1 MGVGGEG
8 YTSLDSIHSIHI
20 HILHSAPR
28 PASFLSSH
36 LAHIS
41 DFRSYEHTQEAGPC
55 FTRLMWPDVG
65 YLWSL
70 GTLLS
75 LNSTSGVRPR
85 HQAAAVQTV
94 ARLSHAR

>member
-1 MGVGGEG
+1 MGAGGEG

-41 DFRSYEHTQEAGPC
+41 DFRSQEHTQEAGPM
-55 FTRLMWPDVG
+55 LYP
-65 YLWSL
+65 
-70 GTLLS
+70 
-75 LNSTSGVRPR
+75 LN
-85 HQAAAVQTV
+85 V
-94 ARLSHAR
+94 ARCGLIAESWHITQFKQH